1 MAESI
6 KSVEKLLQILNC
18 FSLDKREWSIKE
30 LHEETGLNKSTIYRL
45 LSTLEKHGYMEQ
57 NPVNQKYY
65 LGFRFFHLGSIVQN
79 SLDLRQAALPV
90 MKRLAEETKETIEL
104 NIIDQNQRI
113 CIDKVDSPE
122 TVRNFVRVGERNSL
136 HLGASGKILLAHLD
150 RETQRAILQRYGLD
164 EERQRQI
171 LQELDKIQQDGY
183 AVTRGER
190 VPGSFAI
197 AVPIRDHTGQVVAGL
212 TMAGPI
218 QRLSDALL
226 NDTIGKVKQA
236 GLEIS
241 ERLGYMRSSAGGV
254 RHE

>member
-1 MAESI
+1 MADSI
-6 KSVEKLLQILNC
+6 KSVEKLIRILNC
-18 FSLDKREWSIKE
+18 FSLDKKEWSIKE
-30 LHEETGLNKSTIYRL
+30 LHEETGYNKSTIYRL
-45 LSTLEKHGYMEQ
+45 LSTLEQHGYMEQ

-79 SLDLRQAALPV
+79 SMDLRQAALPV

-122 TVRNFVRVGERNSL
+122 TVRNFVRVGERNPL
-136 HLGASGKILLAHLD
+136 HLGGSGKILLAHLE
-150 RETQRAILQRYGLD
+150 RETQRNILRQYGLD
-164 EERQRQI
+164 EEKQTKI
-171 LQELDKIQQDGY
+171 LHDLDEIRKDGVV
-183 AVTRGER
+183 VTRGER

-197 AVPIRDHTGQVVAGL
+197 AVPIWDHTGQVVAGL

-226 NDTIGKVKQA
+226 NDTIAKVKQA

-241 ERLGYMRSSAGGV
+241 ERLGYMKS
-254 RHE
+254 

>member
-1 MAESI
+1 MADSI
-6 KSVEKLLQILNC
+6 KSVEKLINILNC

-30 LHEETGLNKSTIYRL
+30 LHEQTGYNKSTIYRL
-45 LSTLEKHGYMEQ
+45 LATLQQHGYMEQ
-57 NPVNQKYY
+57 NPANQKYY

-79 SLDLRQAALPV
+79 SMDLRQAALPV

-122 TVRNFVRVGERNSL
+122 TVRNFVRVGERNPL
-136 HLGASGKILLAHLD
+136 HLGASGKILLAYLE
-150 RETQRAILQRYGLD
+150 RPLQK
-164 EERQRQI
+164 QI
-171 LQELDKIQQDGY
+171 LQQYGIAFEQQEDILAELDRIKTDGFV
-183 AVTRGER
+183 VTRGER

-197 AVPIRDHTGQVVAGL
+197 AVPIWDHTRQVIAGL

-218 QRLSDALL
+218 QRLTDEHL
-226 NDTIGKVKQA
+226 NDSICKVKRA

-241 ERLGYMRSSAGGV
+241 EKLGYLKS
-254 RHE
+254 